1 MSTTANWSYT
11 NIATVWPH
19 TTSAE
24 TGGGWG
30 GGTSDEYGAPYQ
42 IACTWVGG
50 GDVAVKTA
58 TNHNGIEFAP
68 KMTYFHE
75 DKRVKFGDLIA
86 RGVTTD
92 RTESDPIQAHDE
104 FDMSFFGEEP
114 DFRSV
119 T

>member
-11 NIATVWPH
+11 NVATVWPH
-19 TTSAE
+19 TSSAE

-30 GGTSDEYGAPYQ
+30 DGGTNDEYGEPYA
-42 IACTWVGG
+42 IKCTWVGG
-50 GDVAVKTA
+50 GETA
-58 TNHNGIEFAP
+58 TNSKGVEFAP

-86 RGVTTD
+86 RGATTD
-92 RTESDPIQAHDE
+92 RSQSDPIQLHDE
-104 FDMSFFGEEP
+104 YDMSFFGEEP
-114 DFRSV
+114 DFKSV

>member
-11 NIATVWPH
+11 NVATVWPH
-19 TTSAE
+19 LDTVDEGS
-24 TGGGWG
+24 GWG
-30 GGTSDEYGAPYQ
+30 DPVGEEYGEPYAIQ
-42 IACTWVGG
+42 CTWVGG
-50 GDVAVKTA
+50 GDA
-58 TNHNGIEFAP
+58 TINSKGVEFVP

-104 FDMSFFGEEP
+104 FDMSPFGEEP
-114 DFRSV
+114 DYRSV

>member
-11 NIATVWPH
+11 NVATVWPH

-30 GGTSDEYGAPYQ
+30 GGSSDEYGAPYQ

-50 GDVAVKTA
+50 GDT
-58 TNHNGIEFAP
+58 TSNHKGEEFMP
-68 KMTYFHE
+68 KMTYYHE

-86 RGVTTD
+86 RGATTD
-92 RTESDPIQAHDE
+92 RSQSDPIQLHDE
-104 FDMSFFGEEP
+104 YDMSFFGEEP
-114 DFRSV
+114 DFKSV

>member
-11 NIATVWPH
+11 NVATVWPH
-19 TTSAE
+19 TSSAD
-24 TGGGWG
+24 TGSGWG
-30 GGTSDEYGAPYQ
+30 DPAGEEYGDPYAIQ
-42 IACTWVGG
+42 CTWVGG
-50 GDVAVKTA
+50 GETA
-58 TNHNGIEFAP
+58 TNNKGEEFAP

-92 RTESDPIQAHDE
+92 RSESDPIQAHDGY
-104 FDMSFFGEEP
+104 DMSFFGEEP
-114 DFRSV
+114 DFKSV

>member
-11 NIATVWPH
+11 NVATVWPH
-19 TTSAE
+19 TSSAD

-30 GGTSDEYGAPYQ
+30 GGSSDEYGAPYQ

-50 GDVAVKTA
+50 GETA
-58 TNHNGIEFAP
+58 TNNKGVEFAP

-119 T
+119 I